1 MNREH
6 ANAAGPESP
15 TPDLQAIRGEFPIT
29 RHFNFLDHAA
39 VAPISNRCAAA
50 IRAYT
55 EQAANFVHIQGSP
68 YRHAEFVR
76 GQAAKLL
83 NADAD
88 EVTFVKNT
96 SEGLAFVANGLHFST
111 GDNIITSSVEF
122 PANIYPWMNLQAHGV
137 RLKMIPEDHGRVPV
151 ERMCEA
157 IDGRTRVVA
166 VSAVQYASGFRTD
179 LAELG
184 RVCQEKGVLLCVDAI
199 QALGCVPIDV
209 REMNI
214 DFLSADA
221 HKWMLGPEGC
231 GIFYCRRELLR
242 HLRPSTVGW
251 LCMKHAE
258 DYGHYQFEFRDD
270 ARRFD
275 AGAYNLAGI
284 FGLGGALELLLEVG
298 IENVWKRVREL
309 TDRLVAGVREKGY
322 RVISSRRPGESSGIV
337 AFASDRHDPEH
348 VRQHLKAEHRIIV
361 AVRSNRLRASP
372 HFYNTMEEMEH
383 LIRVLPV
390 H

>member
-1 MNREH
+1 MELL
-6 ANAAGPESP
+6 
-15 TPDLQAIRGEFPIT
+15 DLRREFPVT
-29 RHFNFLDHAA
+29 RQFNFLDHAA
-39 VAPISNRCAAA
+39 VAPLSARCVQAVQAYLDLVSN
-50 IRAYT
+50 T
-55 EQAANFVHIQGSP
+55 VHVQGSP
-68 YRHAEFVR
+68 YRQAEHVR
-76 GQAAKLL
+76 GLAARLI

-111 GDNIITSSVEF
+111 GDNIVTSSVEF
-122 PANIYPWMNLQAHGV
+122 PANIYPWMNLQAQGV
-137 RLKMIPEDHGRVPV
+137 RLKMVPEDHGRVPV
-151 ERMCEA
+151 ERICEA
-157 IDGRTRVVA
+157 IDGRTRVVT

-179 LAELG
+179 LVELG

-199 QALGCVPIDV
+199 QALGCAPIDV
-209 REMNI
+209 RRMNI

-221 HKWMLGPEGC
+221 HKWMLGPEGI

-251 LCMKHAE
+251 LCMKHAD

-284 FGLGGALELLLEVG
+284 YGLGGSLELLLEAG
-298 IENVWKRVREL
+298 IDRVWARVREL
-309 TDRLVAGVREKGY
+309 TDRLVDGLREKGY

-337 AFASDRHDPEH
+337 AFASDRHDPEQM
-348 VRQHLKAEHRIIV
+348 RQHLKAEHRIIV

-383 LIRVLPV
+383 LIRVLPG